1 MVSVIVPV
9 YNAAAYLAPCV
20 DSVLAQ
26 SMEDWELILVDDGST
41 DESPALCDAYAAK
54 DARVRV
60 LHRAPGG
67 VADAVAAGIEAAQGD
82 ILGFVDADDWVDPD
96 WFAELLHALE
106 THGADIIEGQFV
118 NEIFS
123 GDTQRTMGSRRT
135 GVTCWEG
142 LEDLKR
148 LAEEYMLSFRYD
160 GVPDKPDRPL
170 TYAKWDKLYRRDLL
184 QKALPWYDGR
194 LSLGE
199 DAVLNAAAV
208 SLAEK
213 VVTAPTT
220 AKYHHRILSGSVS
233 HRSGEEELAR
243 IGAVYEALRK
253 VAEDF
258 NMDKN
263 AVLAFVGSMVH
274 ARVYRAAGR
283 ADLSMAQRRA
293 LVKNFHDGAP
303 AGALTR
309 YAAAR
314 GDMATRVFYRL
325 LDMGFTGLCV
335 RIAAAMAGKGAGA

>member
-9 YNAAAYLAPCV
+9 YNAAAYLAQCV
-20 DSVLAQ
+20 DSVLTQ
-26 SMEDWELILVDDGST
+26 TLEDWELILVDDGST
-41 DESPALCDAYAAK
+41 DESPALCDGYAAR

-67 VADAVAAGIEAAQGD
+67 VADAVAAGINAASGD
-82 ILGFVDADDWVDPD
+82 ILGFVDADDWVDPG
-96 WFAELLHALE
+96 WFAELLEALE
-106 THGADIIEGQFV
+106 AHGADIVEGQFV
-118 NEIFS
+118 NELFS
-123 GDTQRTMGSRRT
+123 GEGQRTLGSRRT
-135 GVTCWEG
+135 GVTCWAG
-142 LEDLKR
+142 PGDTKR
-148 LAEEYMLSFRYD
+148 LAHEYMLSFRYD

-170 TYAKWDKLYRRDLL
+170 TYAKWDKLYRREVLV
-184 QKALPWYDGR
+184 KALPWYDGR

-208 SLAEK
+208 NLAQK
-213 VVTAPTT
+213 AVTVPTT
-220 AKYHHRILSGSVS
+220 VKYHHRILSGSVS

-243 IGAVYEALRK
+243 IGAVYEALTK

-258 NMDKN
+258 DMDKN

-283 ADLSMAQRRA
+283 ADLSMKERQA
-293 LVKNFHDGAP
+293 LVRRFADGAP
-303 AGALTR
+303 AGALSR

-335 RIAAAMAGKGAGA
+335 RIAAAMAGKGAGS

>member
-26 SMEDWELILVDDGST
+26 SMEDWELLLVDDGST
-41 DESPALCDAYAAK
+41 DESPAICDRYAAR

-67 VADAVAAGIEAAQGD
+67 VADAVAAGINAAQGG

-96 WFAELLHALE
+96 WFAGLLHALE
-106 THGADIIEGQFV
+106 THGADITEGQFV
-118 NEIFS
+118 NEVFS
-123 GDTQRTMGSRRT
+123 GDTQRTLGSRRT
-135 GVTCWEG
+135 GVTTWEG
-142 LEDLKR
+142 PEDRAR

>member
-26 SMEDWELILVDDGST
+26 SLEDWELILVDDGST
-41 DESPALCDAYAAK
+41 DDSPALCDAYAAK

-96 WFAELLHALE
+96 WFAGLLKALE
-106 THGADIIEGQFV
+106 AHGADIVEGQFV
-118 NEIFS
+118 NKLFS
-123 GDTQRTMGSRRT
+123 AEGQRTLGSRRT

-142 LEDLKR
+142 PEDIKR
-148 LAEEYMLSFRYD
+148 LAHEYMLSFRYD
-160 GVPDKPDRPL
+160 GIPDKPDRPL
-170 TYAKWDKLYRRDLL
+170 TYAKWDKLYRRELL
-184 QKALPWYDGR
+184 IKALPWYDGR

-208 SLAEK
+208 NLAGK
-213 VVTAPTT
+213 VVTVPTT

-243 IGAVYEALRK
+243 IEAVYEALTK

-258 NMDKN
+258 DMDKD

-274 ARVYRAAGR
+274 ARVYRAVGR
-283 ADLSMAQRRA
+283 ADLSMKERQVLVRRFA
-293 LVKNFHDGAP
+293 DGAP

-309 YAAAR
+309 YAAAK

-335 RIAAAMAGKGAGA
+335 RIVAAMAGKGAGA